1 MNFAKPWGF
10 QEARLWQEILDRVRS
25 ILSLEILKK
34 IKKHQYML
42 LKLLSNPIKYMIVF
56 LFNLKEYELEKK
68 DGRTQEA
75 VHCSFS
81 LEG

>member
-1 MNFAKPWGF
+1 M
-10 QEARLWQEILDRVRS
+10 WQEILDRVRS